1 MFLALAGLQHINSI
15 THEGKLLV
23 FATDGQGLI
32 WYSVRRDGFEAPQ
45 AQGTAASAAPATPR
59 VWEDFAP
66 LQLPNEASDDSSV
79 TARELA
85 TLTVTEPQVPAA
97 QPPDAQAP
105 VAQAPVAQGSP
116 RFLLRSRY
124 RTRTESAVAPVQLV
138 SGLGHVYVFRQSK
151 AGSLLVDRFVLDGLT
166 NTLRPK
172 LEVRFKRSRKRH
184 EPEKPASSGG
194 RLNFDAL
201 HFRDA
206 QDQPFFEP
214 TTELALVGN
223 LRDGWFSVVLLPTD
237 EHEHFCWHIF
247 AFNTVSKAV
256 ELTTLAASDDGLFRV
271 HDGRVAGIVHRK
283 LIPLHLAPGDDA
295 SPPQVLPVQVGGAP
309 VATRYDVQRSKAGAQ
324 WLRLGTR
331 VMLAVPT
338 TEGVVAIDFAA
349 AGDGTLSRLDEDGQR
364 ALLRKSVNEVTLPPD
379 TLEEIRASS
388 DAAAAA
394 GPGAAAGHAHG
405 RIAALKRGDGDRL
418 LLQTERAVGVPAGA
432 AADAG
437 PTLLDDSAIRIQ
449 HTLRLD
455 GLHLAQPI
463 VVGALREAA
472 SGAAMTR
479 LRLKAPLA
487 TALEAG
493 QRLTVTDSRG
503 IALVS
508 TQNAVAVGRRTVAI
522 VAIALDALPDAV
534 VTAADAFTIAHP
546 ATANPAAN
554 PAAKPNLDTGI
565 GTWQEVS
572 KTPPPVLFD
581 GIVTSVA
588 RQADGRLRVQAFNH
602 GLQAGELVQL
612 TGMVEHDGVWP
623 VERIDGDS
631 FLLDVPYL
639 PGTAVNLRLQSHK
652 RRGLRFEPG
661 VASVVPSV
669 LPSVQPSVLL
679 PVDVPAP
686 DSTLECWFKTR
697 SKSAGILQF
706 EPKAAAVQAPARQL
720 FLRNGELVARLG
732 HEQITTAGLALA
744 DGQWHHLAHVVGA
757 TVGGQ
762 QLWVDGVLRPE
773 ARQLVASAIG
783 TTDPASATGATA
795 LRLGFGET
803 LAQIEPFAGDV
814 SELRLWNLARTPQQI
829 REQRALPL
837 LGRETGLVGYWRL
850 GAIVEGATRTVV
862 DFSPFE
868 HDGLVSGD
876 VHLGAHTLPARLRDR
891 VTRVTAYRNDE
902 LVAVTAGARYEE
914 SIEFR
919 LRDQAGNAVVPPLK
933 PVKPQP
939 PVFKFVWQGK
949 RSRSADDWI
958 TLPDSVHTTPAIA
971 AATGGWFKAA
981 GTFTLPE
988 ESPITLL
995 RTFGVNAVQS
1005 QLFAEMDVR
1014 RHQLRQI
1021 ADAVTLQ
1028 SFTDSFAVHPLGRS
1042 SLFID
1047 ATMQILTVNEL
1058 EETVLV
1064 TRIRRLEQL
1073 LALFGDKQSSQ
1084 QAFDTARAQLAELK
1098 RQSAALGIALD
1109 AEIAD
1114 RRNHQCRLFWNQRQ
1128 LDGSAQRRFLRA
1140 NFLDRPSV
1148 GEGAKLELASDES
1161 KASLWSFPR
1170 RTDANDKPDGS
1181 DNFSITATD
1190 DATAAE
1196 VSLIVDNDRRVR
1208 LASKAFLGSSPEQ
1221 VRHKFWRFPNEQQDF
1236 SIRTDDRIT
1245 ELLVERDSLSLD
1257 NSDADTRHPR
1267 WGVQKTQVIVG
1278 SRIADARRDL
1288 KTKQDEVTAAQE
1300 RVDVLEGALQSEAV
1314 RATRAAELKT
1324 AQDRLAV
1331 VQADIRGANETL
1343 ISASKPETQPMPVLK
1358 TDARGLKTT
1367 GALLSFLQ
1375 SAGRLSLM
1383 ET

>member
-309 VATRYDVQRSKAGAQ
+309 VATRYDVQRSKAGAL

-437 PTLLDDSAIRIQ
+437 PTLLDDSAIRIP

-463 VVGALREAA
+463 VVGR
-472 SGAAMTR
+472 
-479 LRLKAPLA
+479 
-487 TALEAG
+487 
-493 QRLTVTDSRG
+493 
-503 IALVS
+503 
-508 TQNAVAVGRRTVAI
+508 
-522 VAIALDALPDAV
+522 
-534 VTAADAFTIAHP
+534 
-546 ATANPAAN
+546 
-554 PAAKPNLDTGI
+554 
-565 GTWQEVS
+565 
-572 KTPPPVLFD
+572 
-581 GIVTSVA
+581 
-588 RQADGRLRVQAFNH
+588 
-602 GLQAGELVQL
+602 
-612 TGMVEHDGVWP
+612 
-623 VERIDGDS
+623 
-631 FLLDVPYL
+631 
-639 PGTAVNLRLQSHK
+639 
-652 RRGLRFEPG
+652 
-661 VASVVPSV
+661 
-669 LPSVQPSVLL
+669 
-679 PVDVPAP
+679 
-686 DSTLECWFKTR
+686 
-697 SKSAGILQF
+697 
-706 EPKAAAVQAPARQL
+706 
-720 FLRNGELVARLG
+720 
-732 HEQITTAGLALA
+732 
-744 DGQWHHLAHVVGA
+744 
-757 TVGGQ
+757 
-762 QLWVDGVLRPE
+762 
-773 ARQLVASAIG
+773 
-783 TTDPASATGATA
+783 
-795 LRLGFGET
+795 
-803 LAQIEPFAGDV
+803 
-814 SELRLWNLARTPQQI
+814 
-829 REQRALPL
+829 
-837 LGRETGLVGYWRL
+837 
-850 GAIVEGATRTVV
+850 
-862 DFSPFE
+862 
-868 HDGLVSGD
+868 
-876 VHLGAHTLPARLRDR
+876 
-891 VTRVTAYRNDE
+891 
-902 LVAVTAGARYEE
+902 
-914 SIEFR
+914 
-919 LRDQAGNAVVPPLK
+919 
-933 PVKPQP
+933 
-939 PVFKFVWQGK
+939 
-949 RSRSADDWI
+949 
-958 TLPDSVHTTPAIA
+958 
-971 AATGGWFKAA
+971 
-981 GTFTLPE
+981 
-988 ESPITLL
+988 
-995 RTFGVNAVQS
+995 
-1005 QLFAEMDVR
+1005 
-1014 RHQLRQI
+1014 
-1021 ADAVTLQ
+1021 
-1028 SFTDSFAVHPLGRS
+1028 
-1042 SLFID
+1042 
-1047 ATMQILTVNEL
+1047 
-1058 EETVLV
+1058 
-1064 TRIRRLEQL
+1064 
-1073 LALFGDKQSSQ
+1073 
-1084 QAFDTARAQLAELK
+1084 
-1098 RQSAALGIALD
+1098 
-1109 AEIAD
+1109 
-1114 RRNHQCRLFWNQRQ
+1114 
-1128 LDGSAQRRFLRA
+1128 
-1140 NFLDRPSV
+1140 
-1148 GEGAKLELASDES
+1148 
-1161 KASLWSFPR
+1161 
-1170 RTDANDKPDGS
+1170 
-1181 DNFSITATD
+1181 
-1190 DATAAE
+1190 
-1196 VSLIVDNDRRVR
+1196 
-1208 LASKAFLGSSPEQ
+1208 
-1221 VRHKFWRFPNEQQDF
+1221 
-1236 SIRTDDRIT
+1236 
-1245 ELLVERDSLSLD
+1245 
-1257 NSDADTRHPR
+1257 
-1267 WGVQKTQVIVG
+1267 
-1278 SRIADARRDL
+1278 
-1288 KTKQDEVTAAQE
+1288 
-1300 RVDVLEGALQSEAV
+1300 
-1314 RATRAAELKT
+1314 
-1324 AQDRLAV
+1324 
-1331 VQADIRGANETL
+1331 
-1343 ISASKPETQPMPVLK
+1343 
-1358 TDARGLKTT
+1358 
-1367 GALLSFLQ
+1367 
-1375 SAGRLSLM
+1375 
-1383 ET
+1383 